1 MWLSSDDWC
10 RYLFGRDHLL
20 TTNML
25 VNFIGLSFI
34 AMATAVILVPESKDS
49 VELED
54 EENEEEE
61 KADRL
66 GEIFEKLT
74 LLK

>member
-1 MWLSSDDWC
+1 
-10 RYLFGRDHLL
+10 
-20 TTNML
+20 ML